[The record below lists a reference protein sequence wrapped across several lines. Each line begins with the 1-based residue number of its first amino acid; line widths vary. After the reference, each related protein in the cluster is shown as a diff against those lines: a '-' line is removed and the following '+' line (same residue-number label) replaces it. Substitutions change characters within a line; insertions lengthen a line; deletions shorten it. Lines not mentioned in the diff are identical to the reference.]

1 MRKTDPQQRR
11 KGQGHHNFSEIV
23 LCQECFPG
31 NPLLC
36 HSPRDPKFFWP
47 PHSQIFVRG
56 IRKVSNLWCYDYW
69 KVYLWARKLNLFTF
83 ADCSE
88 QNSPPARRKLL
99 ISPEQ
104 HFLEIYFSHS
114 RLWRIMELKK
124 WPKLNLR
131 GYWSQVLI
139 SCTIF
144 ATFTFF
150 ISVLLYHNLDWS
162 MRKCEL

>member
-1 MRKTDPQQRR
+1 MRKTDPSTTGEGTRAPQFFRNR
-11 KGQGHHNFSEIV
+11 TLQGMLPV
-23 LCQECFPG
+23 

-36 HSPRDPKFFWP
+36 HSPRDAKFFWP
-47 PHSQIFVRG
+47 PHSQILVRG

-83 ADCSE
+83 VDCSK
-88 QNSPPARRKLL
+88 QNSPSAKRKLP
-99 ISPEQ
+99 ISCEQ

-114 RLWRIMELKK
+114 KLWRIMELKK

-144 ATFTFF
+144 ATLHF
-150 ISVLLYHNLDWS
+150 
-162 MRKCEL
+162 